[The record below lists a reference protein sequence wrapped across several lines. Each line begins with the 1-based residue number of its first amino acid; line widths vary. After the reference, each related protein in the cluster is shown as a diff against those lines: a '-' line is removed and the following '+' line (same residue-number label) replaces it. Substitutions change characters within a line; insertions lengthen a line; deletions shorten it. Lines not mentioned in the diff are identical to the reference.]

1 LEEIAIRYVSLEES
15 ELRGIFTLFAILGGV
30 LSALTRTIGYELAR
44 APYFAYSML
53 IYLFVTATQLV
64 WLGSIN
70 AMLGGYLFALM
81 AVDVVA
87 GVLCGYALAGI
98 ATARSRNAFGHGRAA
113 ALAFIPLAN
122 LVLLFA
128 RPRANSVAG
137 SGAIPL
143 MSGGLGVLSGFLC
156 LIGTVTLSA
165 YITTESQRLVDQAA
179 ATNPAFQ
186 TRSLETGIA
195 GLGVNETLRQL
206 ASEVPVPETLDEVTT
221 LVRVEAD
228 GDTLR
233 YVYELSEEVTS
244 IPFSMR
250 VSLVNSNCRLPFFE
264 PIFKADG
271 NIQHLY
277 LGKDGSEIGRVDVT
291 RQACGL

>member
-1 LEEIAIRYVSLEES
+1 MEYIAIRYVSLEES
-15 ELRGIFTLFAILGGV
+15 ELRGIFTLFAIAGGV
-30 LSALTRTIGYELAR
+30 LSALTRTIEYELAR

-53 IYLFVTATQLV
+53 IYLFVAATQLV
-64 WLGSIN
+64 WLGSID

-81 AVDVVA
+81 AVDVVS
-87 GVLCGYALAGI
+87 GVVGGYALAGI

-128 RPRANSVAG
+128 RPRANSAAG

-143 MSGGLGVLSGFLC
+143 FSGGLGVFSAFFC
-156 LIGTVTLSA
+156 LIGTIALSA
-165 YITTESQRLVDQAA
+165 YITTESQRIVEEAA
-179 ATNPAFQ
+179 ATDPAFQ
-186 TRSLETGIA
+186 TKSLETGIV
-195 GLGVNETLRQL
+195 GLGINETLRQL
-206 ASEVPVPETLDEVTT
+206 ASEVPVPEALDEVTT
-221 LVRVEAD
+221 LVRVDAD

-233 YVYELSEEVTS
+233 YVYELSGEVTS

-250 VSLVNSNCRLPFFE
+250 VSLVNSNRKLPFFE
-264 PIFKADG
+264 PVFKADG
-271 NIQHLY
+271 SIQHLY
-277 LGKDGSEIGRVDVT
+277 LGQDGSEVGRVDVT